1 MKATDKV
8 AKMEKLYRL
17 GRGRIA
23 KAIHLVQSGSEQPR
37 RDDRPLFQLPVHC
50 HLERIMTWTGFYG
63 TRLSGSTYTVPRHK
77 LDVFGVSLRRPLSP
91 KGGEGTKKCQFM
103 VRRSIEKQEM
113 LNKPDDNLKVG

>member
-1 MKATDKV
+1 MSFSIIIRCGLLPKP
-8 AKMEKLYRL
+8 
-17 GRGRIA
+17 GNRGGFLPFSRI
-23 KAIHLVQSGSEQPR
+23 EPCR
-37 RDDRPLFQLPVHC
+37 
-50 HLERIMTWTGFYG
+50 LERIMTWSGFYG